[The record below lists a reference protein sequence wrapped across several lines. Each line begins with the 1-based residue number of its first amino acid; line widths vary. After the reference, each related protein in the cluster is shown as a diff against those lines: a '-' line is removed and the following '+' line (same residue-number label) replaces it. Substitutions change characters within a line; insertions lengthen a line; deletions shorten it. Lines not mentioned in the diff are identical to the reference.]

1 MINDEYTPDLELDAN
16 NDQDFTST
24 DNSDESYEEVEPDAI
39 DWKAEA
45 EKSKAEAL
53 KYKAILDRNKHKTP
67 EQKTSKKSDE
77 MDYGQKAYLAANGIK
92 GVKEFDFVKNE
103 MKNSGMD
110 IDSLLENGYFKSQL
124 ETFRAINQTV
134 DAVPTGKRSSGVPT
148 DSVEYWMSK
157 PIEEVPSEMRI
168 KVVNAKMNKDKNKG
182 MFYNS

>member
-1 MINDEYTPDLELDAN
+1 MKNDEYTPDLELDEN
-16 NDQDFTST
+16 NTQEFTDA
-24 DNSDESYEEVEPDAI
+24 DNSHENDEEIETVI

-53 KYKAILDRNKHKTP
+53 KYKAILDRNKNKIP
-67 EQKTSKKSDE
+67 EPKAKKSDDL
-77 MDYGQKAYLAANGIK
+77 DYGQKAYLASNGIK
-92 GVKEFDFVKNE
+92 GTKEFEFVKNE

-124 ETFRAINQTV
+124 DTFRALNQTQ
-134 DAVPTGKRSSGVPT
+134 DATPTGKRSSGVPT

-157 PIEEVPSEMRI
+157 PIEDVPQDMRI
-168 KVVNAKMNKDKNKG
+168 KVVNAKLVKDGDKG